1 MFNQLVLLLPTS
13 DWNNIYR
20 SSQLVAQSNILL
32 MSISYKSC
40 YYLLVNQ
47 LLISVINLLPI

>member
-32 MSISYKSC
+32 MSISF
-40 YYLLVNQ
+40 LV
-47 LLISVINLLPI
+47 